1 MSFERPRKKRRVAN
15 PSKIAEIKSID
26 SADFCKSVKPS
37 NFTFIVSCATF
48 NFPVSVARLSWSA
61 PCIAQE
67 GTALVPSRVHSMR
80 FSLSSTIEVYVSVE
94 GLLGPMG
101 KGREWEIAGPH
112 CTGGC

>member
-1 MSFERPRKKRRVAN
+1 
-15 PSKIAEIKSID
+15 
-26 SADFCKSVKPS
+26 
-37 NFTFIVSCATF
+37 
-48 NFPVSVARLSWSA
+48 
-61 PCIAQE
+61 
-67 GTALVPSRVHSMR
+67 LVPSRVHSMR